1 MFYENRD
8 YNAVPGRGY
17 IAFGI
22 NSSFNLPTYHQNR
35 ISSLAVLSYSMTPND
50 HSINLFEGPSCTLG
64 SHKIITSKRSF
75 GSAPMKFSSL
85 ILLGN
90 SPWTLY
96 TKEHFRGLRI
106 CVHPNVYYL
115 EMQPRNS
122 QKNYKL
128 LSKFNIGIYANMTMF
143 GTIGSCKIGC
153 FSRRNA
159 NDVKLFLGRTDT
171 EDGWGS
177 LIYSHH

>member
-1 MFYENRD
+1 MKKGKIYKICSEKEEEEEESMMREELM
-8 YNAVPGRGY
+8 G
-17 IAFGI
+17 
-22 NSSFNLPTYHQNR
+22 
-35 ISSLAVLSYSMTPND
+35 VL
-50 HSINLFEGPSCTLG
+50 
-64 SHKIITSKRSF
+64 
-75 GSAPMKFSSL
+75 
-85 ILLGN
+85 
-90 SPWTLY
+90 
-96 TKEHFRGLRI
+96 KEHFRGLRI